1 MKHKVFRALFGLG
14 MISLCVTTVI
24 MTYLFYTSWKHDF
37 RQALY
42 VEVSTIAA
50 VEPLNINYLKQVA
63 HMTDNKLRIT
73 WIGPTGVVIYD
84 SVTEAATMEN
94 HSQRPEV
101 MAAMKTGEGSDIR
114 DSATLHSVN
123 YYEAV
128 RLKDGSVLRV
138 SRVGA
143 TVYKML
149 GDAVPGIGVLFLVLT
164 GGCYVMAWRWTREA
178 IQPLEDV
185 VKTWTSRGDIRP
197 VIEDAYTEITPLLQK
212 LTDQRD
218 ELETMI
224 QRLQSERNTLRY
236 MMDEMED
243 GLLLARADGTVIA
256 FNEPM
261 KVFLGTDD
269 LRQRQLV
276 LLSDTPEWRRA
287 VMQSVRRHR
296 GSQYIVHRGERVL
309 RVVFHVS
316 EAATPSRRLLVV
328 IKDITQD
335 YLAQQRR
342 HEFTS
347 NVSHELKTPLTSISG
362 YSELLAGG
370 MFAAKDDAITL
381 GSRIHQAALRMRELV
396 DNILKLSRIESED
409 SPWTFE
415 KVSMRQLI
423 DDSWQL
429 LAKKREGKQIDF
441 TITGDDAIVEA
452 CPSLLSE
459 VFINLLDNA
468 IKFSRADKN
477 VIAVHLSERNGML
490 VITVSDQGIGIP
502 DDKVSR
508 IFERFYQTEESRN
521 SKYEGYGLGLSLA
534 KHIMEIHGGTIAV
547 KSELGKGT
555 TFTLNLPL
563 THMNLPITH
572 N

>member
-37 RQALY
+37 RQSLY
-42 VEVSTIAA
+42 VEASTIAA

-73 WIGPTGVVIYD
+73 WIGPTGVVMYD
-84 SVTEAATMEN
+84 SITDASTMEN

-143 TVYKML
+143 TVSKMV
-149 GDAVPGIGVLFLVLT
+149 GDAVPGIGALFLVLT
-164 GGCYVMAWRWTREA
+164 GGCYVMARRWTSEA

-261 KVFLGTDD
+261 KAFLGTDD

-370 MFAAKDDAITL
+370 MFAAKDDAIAL

-415 KVSMRQLI
+415 RVPLRQLI

-441 TITGDDAIVEA
+441 AITGDDAIVEA

-468 IKFSRADKN
+468 IKFSRDN
-477 VIAVHLSERNGML
+477 QNEVAVHLGERNGRL
-490 VITVSDQGIGIP
+490 TITVSDQGIGISE
-502 DDKVSR
+502 DKVSR

-563 THMNLPITH
+563 TRD
-572 N
+572 

>member
-24 MTYLFYTSWKHDF
+24 MTYLFYTSWKQDF
-37 RQALY
+37 RQALFM
-42 VEVSTIAA
+42 EARTIAS
-50 VEPLNINYLKQVA
+50 VTPLSVDYLKTVA
-63 HMTDNKLRIT
+63 MTTDNSLRIT

-84 SVTEAATMEN
+84 STTDAATMEN
-94 HSQRPEV
+94 HSRRPEV

-114 DSATLHSVN
+114 DSATIHSVN

-164 GGCYVMAWRWTREA
+164 GGCYIMARRWTSEA

-185 VKTWTSRGDIRP
+185 VTTWTSRGDIRP

-261 KVFLGTDD
+261 KNFLGTTD

-276 LLSDTPEWRRA
+276 LLSDTPEWRRS
-287 VMQSVRRHR
+287 VMQAVRRHL
-296 GSQYIVHRGERVL
+296 GSQYMVHRGEQVL

-316 EAATPSRRLLVV
+316 EAPIPAQRLLVV

-370 MFAAKDDAITL
+370 MFSTKDDAVEL
-381 GSRIHQAALRMRELV
+381 GGRIHQSALRMRELV
-396 DNILKLSRIESED
+396 DNILKLSRIESEQ

-415 KVSMRQLI
+415 KVSLRQLI

-429 LAKKREGKQIDF
+429 LAKKREGKRIDF
-441 TITGDDAIVEA
+441 VLTGEDVLIDA

-468 IKFSRADKN
+468 VKFSRSDNNTIAIN
-477 VIAVHLSERNGML
+477 VVARNGL
-490 VITVSDQGIGIP
+490 VTVTVSDQGVGIP
-502 DDKVSR
+502 EDKVSR

-521 SKYEGYGLGLSLA
+521 SKHEGYGLGLSLV
-534 KHIMEIHGGTIAV
+534 KHILDIHGGTITV

-555 TFTLNLPL
+555 TFTLNLPA
-563 THMNLPITH
+563 TRS
-572 N
+572 

>member
-1 MKHKVFRALFGLG
+1 MGGRRVKHKVFRALFGLG

-24 MTYLFYTSWKHDF
+24 MTYLFYTSWKQDF
-37 RQALY
+37 RQALF
-42 VEVSTIAA
+42 VEVCTIAS
-50 VEPLNINYLKQVA
+50 VEPLSVEYLKQVA
-63 HMTDNKLRIT
+63 ATTDNKLRIT

-84 SVTEAATMEN
+84 STTDASTMEN
-94 HSQRPEV
+94 HSRRPEV
-101 MAAMKTGEGSDIR
+101 MAAMKNGEGSDIR
-114 DSATLHSVN
+114 DSATIHSIN

-143 TVYKML
+143 TVYKIL

-164 GGCYVMAWRWTREA
+164 GGCYIMARRWTSEA
-178 IQPLEDV
+178 IQPLEEV
-185 VKTWTSRGDIRP
+185 VQTWTTRGDIRP
-197 VIEDAYTEITPLLQK
+197 VIEDAYSEITPLLQK
-212 LTDQRD
+212 LTVQRD
-218 ELETMI
+218 ELEDMI

-261 KVFLGTDD
+261 KDFLGTQD

-287 VMQSVRRHR
+287 VMQAVRRHM
-296 GSQYIVHRGERVL
+296 GSQYMVHRGEQVL

-316 EAATPSRRLLVV
+316 EAATPARRLLVV

-370 MFAAKDDAITL
+370 MFGTKDDAVEL
-381 GSRIHQAALRMRELV
+381 GGRIHQSALRMRELV

-409 SPWTFE
+409 SPWNFE
-415 KVSMRQLI
+415 KVSLRQII

-429 LAKKREGKQIDF
+429 LAKKREGKHVDF
-441 TITGDDAIVEA
+441 TVTGDDAVIDA

-468 IKFSRADKN
+468 IKFGRGDSNA
-477 VIAVHLSERNGML
+477 IAVNLGPRNGMIA
-490 VITVSDQGIGIP
+490 VTVSDQGMGIP
-502 DDKVSR
+502 EDKVSR

-521 SKYEGYGLGLSLA
+521 SKHEGYGLGLSLV
-534 KHIMEIHGGTIAV
+534 KHIMDIHGGTISV

-555 TFTLNLPL
+555 TFTLNLPVSRG
-563 THMNLPITH
+563 
-572 N
+572 